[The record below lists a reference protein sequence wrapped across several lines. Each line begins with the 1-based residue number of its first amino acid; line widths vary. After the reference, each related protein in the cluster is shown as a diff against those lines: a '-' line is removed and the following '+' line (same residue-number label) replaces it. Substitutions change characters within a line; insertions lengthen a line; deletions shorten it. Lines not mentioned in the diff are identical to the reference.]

1 MADTDNH
8 RYALKKYKAETS
20 TLDTLTDELKVMKE
34 FDHMNLI
41 KLVSVL
47 KDASHKRSDGSTS
60 KCYAIVLEYAEGGEL
75 FDYIAET
82 GRFSEKVSRT
92 YLHQL
97 LNGLNYMHNK
107 GYAHRD
113 IKP

>member
-1 MADTDNH
+1 
-8 RYALKKYKAETS
+8 
-20 TLDTLTDELKVMKE
+20 MKE

-47 KDASHKRSDGSTS
+47 KDAIYKRSDGKSS
-60 KCYAIVLEYAEGGEL
+60 KCYAIVLEYADGGEL
-75 FDYIAET
+75 FDYIADT
-82 GRFSEKVSRT
+82 GKFSEKASRT
-92 YLHQL
+92 YFHQL